1 MCWKPLTFD
10 LHGHV
15 SIVLRFLGDGVPD
28 IGRGVFVDDETA
40 LVELVGRMSREN
52 GVRTAGAVD
61 VTSPVMLLAGVLGV
75 ELELLLSAGMRWG
88 WKQKNSEWNSEKFG
102 RKIGEFR
109 IELRSEKWKL
119 TSSSGAKF
127 ASRRRTSTTASS
139 ARSGHRRKV
148 GW

>member
-1 MCWKPLTFD
+1 M
-10 LHGHV
+10 

-75 ELELLLSAGMRWG
+75 ELELLLSAGMR
-88 WKQKNSEWNSEKFG
+88 
-102 RKIGEFR
+102 
-109 IELRSEKWKL
+109 
-119 TSSSGAKF
+119 
-127 ASRRRTSTTASS
+127 
-139 ARSGHRRKV
+139 
-148 GW
+148 